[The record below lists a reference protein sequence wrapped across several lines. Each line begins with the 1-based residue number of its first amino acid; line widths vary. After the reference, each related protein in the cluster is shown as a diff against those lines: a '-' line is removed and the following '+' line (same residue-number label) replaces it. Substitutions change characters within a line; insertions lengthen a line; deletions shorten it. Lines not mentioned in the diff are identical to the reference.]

1 VTQRK
6 DPFVPD
12 DRGEKFEPYIP
23 PTQNIPE
30 ISLRALILGIVLSV
44 VFGVANVYMGLQYGI
59 IVSASIPATVISMVV
74 LRTRLCGGN
83 VTPLETNIV
92 QTIGSA
98 GESLA
103 TGIVFT
109 IPVFFIWSAQAQLG
123 ADVPDHAISKILIF
137 WLSMLG
143 GSLGILILIPL
154 RKYLV
159 EKEHG
164 QLKFPEG
171 TACARIIIVGDK
183 GGSFGR
189 TAVLGLGLGA
199 SYKALMSLGRLWS
212 EFPQHNFTGF
222 LNGGTIGVHAAPSLM
237 GVGYI
242 IGARTSALTL
252 SGAVIGYLALAPL
265 LAFIG
270 EQIPGFIIGPGTIP
284 LNEMD
289 AAALR
294 DSYIKYLGIGAIA
307 FGGAVALLKC
317 LPGTIRSFT
326 AGIMP
331 MIRRGIPGRQSLP
344 RTDRDLSMATVLF
357 GVLIIIIATLFLPG
371 SGLPFVGALIAVLFG
386 FFSCSYPPGSSV

>member
-1 VTQRK
+1 
-6 DPFVPD
+6 
-12 DRGEKFEPYIP
+12 
-23 PTQNIPE
+23 
-30 ISLRALILGIVLSV
+30 
-44 VFGVANVYMGLQYGI
+44 
-59 IVSASIPATVISMVV
+59 
-74 LRTRLCGGN
+74 
-83 VTPLETNIV
+83 
-92 QTIGSA
+92 
-98 GESLA
+98 
-103 TGIVFT
+103 
-109 IPVFFIWSAQAQLG
+109 
-123 ADVPDHAISKILIF
+123 VPDHAISKILIF

-242 IGARTSALTL
+242 IGARTSALML